1 MKNPDL
7 IYCRISE
14 AEAIAWDNCHK
25 IYLLMDTEQVEL
37 MRGYGYDPIITNE
50 ELNPDDMFGL
60 VQEWYENSCSLR
72 FIQAVSTNDINPNLG
87 FESLISQF
95 DDYEEEVTA

>member
-1 MKNPDL
+1 MINANL
-7 IYCRISE
+7 VYCRISE

-25 IYLLMDTEQVEL
+25 IYLLMDSEQVNL

-50 ELNPDDMFGL
+50 EMNPDEMMAL

-72 FIQAVSTNDINPNLG
+72 FIQAVSTNHINPNAG

>member
-1 MKNPDL
+1 MINANL
-7 IYCRISE
+7 VRNRISE

-25 IYLLMDTEQVEL
+25 IYILMDSEQVDL

-50 ELNPDDMFGL
+50 EMNPDDMFGL
-60 VQEWYENSCSLR
+60 VQEWYEDSCSLR
-72 FIQAVSTNDINPNLG
+72 FIQAVSTNDTDPNLG

-95 DDYEEEVTA
+95 EDYEQEVKV

>member
-25 IYLLMDTEQVEL
+25 IYLLMDSEQVDL

-50 ELNPDDMFGL
+50 EMNPDDMFSL

-72 FIQAVSTNDINPNLG
+72 FIQAVSTNNINPNAG
-87 FESLISQF
+87 FESLVSQF